1 MSFNINER
9 KEYPLDFLK
18 KKKKKV
24 KNRRVLVGQAT
35 INVVLSNVEAFVFQG
50 GNKINLIKNIKA
62 ERRRRKPEAK
72 GVPVRKD

>member
-9 KEYPLDFLK
+9 KEYPLDFKK

>member
-9 KEYPLDFLK
+9 KEYPLDL

>member
-1 MSFNINER
+1 MRGKNTPWIF
-9 KEYPLDFLK
+9 

>member
-9 KEYPLDFLK
+9 KEYPLDLK
-18 KKKKKV
+18 KKK
-24 KNRRVLVGQAT
+24 RRVLVGQAT

>member
-9 KEYPLDFLK
+9 KEYPLDFF
-18 KKKKKV
+18 KKV

-50 GNKINLIKNIKA
+50 GKINLIKNIKS
-62 ERRRRKPEAK
+62 ERKRRKPEAM
-72 GVPVRKD
+72 GVTVRKD

>member
-9 KEYPLDFLK
+9 KEYPLDLK

>member
-1 MSFNINER
+1 MRGKNTPWIFF
-9 KEYPLDFLK
+9 FL
-18 KKKKKV
+18 KKKV
-24 KNRRVLVGQAT
+24 KNSRVLVGQAT